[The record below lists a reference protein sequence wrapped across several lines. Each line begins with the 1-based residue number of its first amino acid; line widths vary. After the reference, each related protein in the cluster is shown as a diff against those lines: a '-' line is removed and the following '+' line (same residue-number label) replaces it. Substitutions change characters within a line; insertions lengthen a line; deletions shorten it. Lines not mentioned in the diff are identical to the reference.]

1 MNLVNK
7 PSNNNQDIEINNE
20 MDLDTT
26 NFNQNNK
33 LKEVILIMPLLRNS
47 PTV

>member
-1 MNLVNK
+1 MNLLNK

-33 LKEVILIMPLLRNS
+33 LKEVILIFNIFY
-47 PTV
+47 

>member
-26 NFNQNNK
+26 NCNQNNK
-33 LKEVILIMPLLRNS
+33 LKEVILIFNIFY
-47 PTV
+47 